1 MRILNREEV
10 RGALPMREA
19 IPIVKDAFAQLS
31 AGQANVPLRT
41 AIRPAWHDGVA
52 LIMPGYLSGSDA
64 LAVKVVSVFPGNRA
78 MRRPTIHALL
88 LLLNAATGEVL
99 ATMEGGGL
107 TALRT
112 GAASGVATDLLARED
127 AEIAAIFGAGAQAR
141 TQLLAVCAVRA
152 IRRAWIY
159 APNPERVQDFIAEL
173 KPQLGATELLAAHS
187 PAQAVRDADVICAAT
202 TSHSPVFDGTQLKPG
217 VHINAVGAFTPE
229 MQEVDF
235 VTLQRAARIV
245 VDARESAL
253 AEAGELLMALAQGAI
268 HHTDIHAEIGEIA
281 AGLKQGRAHPD
292 EITYFKTVG
301 NAALDVAVAQ
311 AVYQKA
317 LQYKLGIEVSL

>member
-10 RGALPMREA
+10 RRALPMREA

-41 AIRPAWHDGVA
+41 AIRPAQHDGVA
-52 LIMPGYLSGSDA
+52 LIMPGYLSGTDA

-78 MRRPTIHALL
+78 MHLPTIHALVL
-88 LLLNAATGEVL
+88 LLDAATGEVL
-99 ATMEGGGL
+99 AAMEGGSL

-127 AEIAAIFGAGAQAR
+127 ARIAAIFGAGAQAR

-159 APNPERVQDFIAEL
+159 APNPERVQHFIAEL

-187 PAQAVRDADVICAAT
+187 PAQAVRDADIICAAT
-202 TSHSPVFDGTQLKPG
+202 TSHSPVFEGELLKPG

-235 VTLQRAARIV
+235 ATLRRAARIV
-245 VDARESAL
+245 VDARDSAL
-253 AEAGELLMALAQGAI
+253 AEAGELLMALAQGVI
-268 HHTDIHAEIGEIA
+268 HPADIYGELGEIA
-281 AGLKQGRAHPD
+281 AGLKNGRTRAD

-311 AVYQKA
+311 AIYQKA
-317 LQYKLGIEVSL
+317 WRDKLGIEISL

>member
-10 RGALPMREA
+10 RRALPMREA

-41 AIRPAWHDGVA
+41 AIRPAQHDGVA
-52 LIMPGYLSGSDA
+52 LIMPGYLSGTDA

-78 MRRPTIHALL
+78 RHLPTIHALV
-88 LLLNAATGEVL
+88 LLLNAATGDVL
-99 ATMEGGGL
+99 AAMEGGSL

-127 AEIAAIFGAGAQAR
+127 ARIAAIFGAGAQAR
-141 TQLLAVCAVRA
+141 TQLQAVCTVRA
-152 IRRAWIY
+152 IRRVWVY
-159 APNPERVQDFIAEL
+159 ATNPERVRHFITEMQ
-173 KPQLGATELLAAHS
+173 PQIGATELLAAHS
-187 PAQAVRDADVICAAT
+187 PAQAVQDADVICTAT
-202 TSHSPVFDGTQLKPG
+202 TSHSPVFEGELLKPG

-235 VTLQRAARIV
+235 ATLQRAARIV

-253 AEAGELLMALAQGAI
+253 SEAGELLMALAQGVI
-268 HHTDIHAEIGEIA
+268 HSTDIYGELGEIA
-281 AGLKQGRAHPD
+281 AGLKHGRARAD

-311 AVYQKA
+311 AIYQKS
-317 LQYKLGIEVSL
+317 LQDKLGIEVPL